1 MKEGVLLYNFASHP
15 KTRQERVAFQAA
27 HNFII
32 LWADLFASI
41 ALLLIAIFEIPTLNI
56 FQSSDVIRGV
66 AAAEIICLCLCSINV
81 MCSLA
86 WAQWKSFLTSVYLF
100 AIIFWFDQFFEALV
114 VLGRGETHFRIT
126 RCFRPIFFILSP
138 LATEVKAIFVDLLR
152 SLKPIAKM
160 MILLAIFILVFSI
173 FGFYWFGL
181 CERKEKGLYVQ
192 HKEDWYFH
200 TFGETIVNLFVLVTT
215 ANFPDIAMPS
225 LKKNSGAFLFFV
237 VYLLIGVYFVAN
249 VILAAVSERF
259 SFNSKADAKR
269 KYLHKREGL
278 RRAFEI
284 LDADETGTIDYNTFQ
299 GVLLRWNRFYSSK
312 QILLCFKALDRKG
325 QRRLALEEWYE
336 VYNILCCSWHLK
348 KSRHYGLFSEPNC
361 HSHLKTI
368 GRCVRKLS
376 RSRYFIVF
384 MYGIVVFDVILQIA
398 LAVVISKSRE
408 NCIKGGR
415 ESSQIY
421 LEAFLHVSLAV
432 YVIEAL
438 IKFVGQ
444 GFHYF
449 TIAWNDIEFLLV
461 VLNLLAFSFPG
472 MMASSTMRS
481 LRLFR
486 LFNVS
491 KTFRDTTSS
500 MLHITPKMVR
510 FLVAVLCVYYL
521 FAIIGM
527 EVFGG
532 KVSLCGC
539 TAVSH
544 NSTVLVGENGTLTV
558 KPISPVSYG
567 CSDEQFLRLSP
578 EEGSLTTVL
587 FPNATGGLSECKP
600 KSALEC
606 LESGGVDC
614 DCRIVECGGAY
625 SAYYDRT
632 NPDGLYY
639 LNNFDNIAR
648 AYSVL
653 FELMI
658 VNNWHVIM
666 QGTTDAVNN
675 EAARIYFFVF
685 YIVTTI
691 VLTNVVVAFVVAAF
705 NSLFPMLI
713 ENRRLKKEEKSQF
726 AESINT
732 TVERR
737 DRQVYYKISVS
748 EGELKLVESIKKA
761 DVKFS
766 YDGALDT
773 TTGKRLTYKGKRRLE
788 AIDVYHVLYRDE
800 IKSWEKVDDGD
811 AVDAARGLTT
821 EEKKR
826 RRARQLWKLVKSKL
840 GSRELR
846 LRVAWADKGKFY
858 HETTL

>member
-1 MKEGVLLYNFASHP
+1 MSTPIPSPRLDQFVYLDYFRKDEEDENRARRYDDAAIYMKEGVLLYNFASHP

-461 VLNLLAFSFPG
+461 VLNLLAFS
-472 MMASSTMRS
+472 SQ
-481 LRLFR
+481 
-486 LFNVS
+486 
-491 KTFRDTTSS
+491 
-500 MLHITPKMVR
+500 
-510 FLVAVLCVYYL
+510 CV
-521 FAIIGM
+521 
-527 EVFGG
+527 
-532 KVSLCGC
+532 
-539 TAVSH
+539 H
-544 NSTVLVGENGTLTV
+544 
-558 KPISPVSYG
+558 
-567 CSDEQFLRLSP
+567 
-578 EEGSLTTVL
+578 
-587 FPNATGGLSECKP
+587 
-600 KSALEC
+600 
-606 LESGGVDC
+606 
-614 DCRIVECGGAY
+614 
-625 SAYYDRT
+625 SAY
-632 NPDGLYY
+632 
-639 LNNFDNIAR
+639 FDFSTSR
-648 AYSVL
+648 KR
-653 FELMI
+653 FEI
-658 VNNWHVIM
+658 RRVPCFR
-666 QGTTDAVNN
+666 TTDAVNN